1 MKDKK
6 YVIFLVALIALYV
19 VSEMRKSG
27 QVNWSSTYH
36 EEHKI
41 PFGAFAMHD
50 LMSDIFDQVPPKSEY
65 RTLYELAAE
74 DSSIGN
80 PLIIADGI
88 AMDNSD
94 FNALMHHIDLGG
106 TALVSARIIQGPL
119 ADSLGFMVRMED
131 AELAFDF
138 RAIQKALSGQLEETI
153 TLTLSDNETREF
165 SYSTVATT
173 SYFSEVEKENFDV
186 LAVNGTNSPVLISY
200 KGLSGRLYISTI
212 PLAFTNYFIL
222 GEETSEFA
230 AAMLS
235 LFPEDELVVHNEY
248 YQLGRREVQSP
259 LRVILSNPSLK
270 WAFFILLFTVFIFMF
285 FESKRRQRIIPLITP
300 LKNMSVE
307 FVETL
312 GRLYYRQKDHRKL
325 AVKRIQYWKD
335 YVRAHF
341 NLKTDHFGDR
351 FNRDLSSKSGHPLKS
366 IEALMELV
374 RRIEEGEVISE
385 DELMKLEK
393 SLNGFYGIE

>member
-50 LMSDIFDQVPPKSEY
+50 LMSDMFDQAPPKSEY
-65 RTLYELAAE
+65 KTLYELAVE
-74 DSSIGN
+74 DSTMGN
-80 PLIIADGI
+80 PLIIADGV
-88 AMDNSD
+88 AMDNND
-94 FNALMHHIDLGG
+94 FNALMRHIDLGG
-106 TALVSARIIQGPL
+106 TALISARNIQGPL
-119 ADSLGFMVRMED
+119 ADSLGFIVRMED
-131 AELAFDF
+131 AELAYDF
-138 RAIQKALSGQLEETI
+138 RAIQEALSGELEETI
-153 TLTLSDNETREF
+153 TLNLTDNETKEF
-165 SYSTVATT
+165 SYSTIATT
-173 SYFSEVEKENFDV
+173 SYFSQIEKENFDV
-186 LAVNGTNSPVLISY
+186 LAVNATNSPVLISY
-200 KGLSGRLYISTI
+200 KGMKGSLYVSTI
-212 PLAFTNYFIL
+212 PLVFTNYFIL
-222 GEETSEFA
+222 GEETSQFA

-325 AVKRIQYWKD
+325 AVKRVQYWKD
-335 YVRAHF
+335 YVRVHF

-351 FNRDLSSKSGHPLKS
+351 FNTDLSSKSGQPLKS

-374 RRIEEGEVISE
+374 KRIEEGAVISE
-385 DELMKLEK
+385 DELIKLEK
-393 SLNGFYGIE
+393 GLNGFYGIE

>member
-27 QVNWSSTYH
+27 EVNWSSTYH

-50 LMSDIFDQVPPKSEY
+50 LMSDMFDQAPPKSEY
-65 RTLYELAAE
+65 RTLYELAQE
-74 DSSIGN
+74 GSSEVN
-80 PLIIADGI
+80 PLIIADGV
-88 AMDNSD
+88 AMDNND
-94 FNALMHHIDLGG
+94 FNALMKHIDAGG
-106 TALVSARIIQGPL
+106 TALISARNILGPL

-131 AELAFDF
+131 AELAYDF
-138 RAIQKALSGQLEETI
+138 RAIQEALSGQLEETI
-153 TLTLSDNETREF
+153 TLSLPHRDSQEF

-173 SYFSEVEKENFDV
+173 SYFSQIKEENFDV
-186 LAVNGTNSPVLISY
+186 LAVNATNSPVLISY
-200 KGLSGRLYISTI
+200 KGLIGNLYISTM

-230 AAMLS
+230 SVMLS
-235 LFPEDELVVHNEY
+235 LFPRDEMIVHNEY

-270 WAFFILLFTVFIFMF
+270 WGFFILLFTVFIFMF

-300 LKNMSVE
+300 LKNMSIE

-325 AVKRIQYWKD
+325 AVKRVQYWKD
-335 YVRAHF
+335 YVRGHF
-341 NLKTDHFGDR
+341 NLKTDHFDER
-351 FNRDLSSKSGHPLKS
+351 FNTDLASKSGQPLKS
-366 IEALMELV
+366 IKALMEMV
-374 RRIEEGEVISE
+374 KRIEQGSVISE

-393 SLNGFYGIE
+393 SLNSFYGIE